1 MAQWRNGRRGR
12 LKIFWAVLPVR
23 VRVPVVLHSL
33 KCLVSADI
41 GNNIKKDYFNCSWDA
56 ANAET
61 SAFKIT
67 NRKQAFNHM
76 QSLISGL

>member
-1 MAQWRNGRRGR
+1 M
-12 LKIFWAVLPVR
+12 PVR

-33 KCLVSADI
+33 KYLVSADI
-41 GNNIKKDYFNCSWDA
+41 GNIIKKDYLCSWDA

-67 NRKQAFNHM
+67 NTK
-76 QSLISGL
+76 